1 MVKHLDEQAQLAE
14 VVQRLTIDYPN
25 VAPTAVIEV
34 VNELHARFNGARLR
48 EYVPM
53 LVERNAR
60 TALAELSVSYEDM
73 PPPKVAQ

>member
-14 VVQRLTIDYPN
+14 VVQRLTIDYPS

-34 VNELHARFNGARLR
+34 VNDLHARFNGARLR

-53 LVERNAR
+53 LVERSAR

-73 PPPKVAQ
+73 PPPKVTQ